1 MQKETSHEDLSQK
14 SHISKNQQVSKSL
27 TASFPSSFTILSA
40 VYKICLKHIFDWV
53 LKSETINAITEYS
66 RTGK

>member
-27 TASFPSSFTILSA
+27 TASFPSSFIYHPLCSLQNLLKTYIWLSP
-40 VYKICLKHIFDWV
+40 
-53 LKSETINAITEYS
+53 
-66 RTGK
+66 